1 MVDYGAQSCIMNIPQ
16 DLIKVIEAQHIL
28 GVSHKKMT
36 QLLRDGVL
44 RHFPNP
50 LDRRQK
56 LVSKAD
62 VLGLIPRRAE
72 AA

>member
-1 MVDYGAQSCIMNIPQ
+1 MTTPD
-16 DLIKVIEAQHIL
+16 DLIMVIEAQRIL

-36 QLLRDGVL
+36 QLLKDRVI

-50 LDRRQK
+50 LDKRQK
-56 LVSKAD
+56 LVSRAQ
-62 VLGLIPRRAE
+62 VLNLKPRRAE

>member
-1 MVDYGAQSCIMNIPQ
+1 MPTPD
-16 DLIKVIEAQHIL
+16 DLIMIIEAQRIL

-36 QLLRDGVL
+36 QLLKDGVI

-50 LDRRQK
+50 LDKRQK
-56 LVSKAD
+56 LVSKAQI
-62 VLGLIPRRAE
+62 LSLKPRRAE